1 MLVAGPAAGAIG
13 GYTKNA
19 TYEGIKA
26 AGGGYSITPAALNKD
41 VGTNALFGVIPG
53 LADLPSVGR
62 ALGLAGRDSLS
73 SLAKALVNKL
83 DRGIIS
89 NVSAASTLKMVFYSA
104 FQQVLGSS
112 AQSTIIQCH
121 PLQTLRKRHLIRLFR
136 RPQAAAMVRLELP
149 IRLFMRQIRF
159 PLAALFV
166 AEVCPTFQL
175 HGALKPLLH
184 AALLRL
190 LFLFQI
196 SQSESFPLY
205 GCDLRTTR

>member
-1 MLVAGPAAGAIG
+1 MLVAGPAAGAVG

-53 LADLPSVGR
+53 LADLPGVGR

-73 SLAKALVNKL
+73 SLAKALVTKL

-112 AQSTIIQCH
+112 AQSTYNTMPSSANSQKKTPDPIIPSSSGGGYGSPGTTYTSFYAPNTFSACG
-121 PLQTLRKRHLIRLFR
+121 TLCR
-136 RPQAAAMVRLELP
+136 
-149 IRLFMRQIRF
+149 
-159 PLAALFV
+159 
-166 AEVCPTFQL
+166 
-175 HGALKPLLH
+175 
-184 AALLRL
+184 
-190 LFLFQI
+190 
-196 SQSESFPLY
+196 
-205 GCDLRTTR
+205 